1 METSK
6 CIPVNSVKGTSSDYR
21 AGASLGREPNEE
33 QVGPDRHQPTDSKK
47 NLRKRWKRRVNRFGT
62 WNVRTLLQKG
72 KLENVMRE
80 MQRLKLKVLGLS
92 EMRWNGTGS
101 FMKEGH
107 TVLYSG
113 NDKHSNGVGFIVDR
127 SCSKIQKA
135 FSGYQIE

>member
-1 METSK
+1 M
-6 CIPVNSVKGTSSDYR
+6 R
-21 AGASLGREPNEE
+21 A
-33 QVGPDRHQPTDSKK
+33 
-47 NLRKRWKRRVNRFGT
+47 
-62 WNVRTLLQKG
+62 
-72 KLENVMRE
+72 

-127 SCSKIQKA
+127 SCSKIIKGFFGISDRVAVLKIRTTHADMCLIQVYAPTSDFTEENLSQFYRQLAEAMKL
-135 FSGYQIE
+135 SKQRCYW